1 MEVITNKFLK
11 TITDNP
17 IEEIFEMTIESPK
30 LKELD
35 ERMQH
40 DSLVEGFKLLI
51 KNSAKL
57 KSLYSING
65 VDEEKEILIQF
76 SPLIYYITLL
86 DKTELRRQLK
96 HCQELLKS
104 DICLRNVMLLGELE
118 VEAQKLESAI
128 NTDHVKITCTSLNN
142 LYKKVYKNWNR
153 SDRYVR
159 ISEIM
164 NIFSIPNFPYFYTLK
179 EAQEHLSKYNIQ
191 TSSPRK
197 YIVDKIK
204 HYISE

>member
-1 MEVITNKFLK
+1 MEVITNNFLK
-11 TITDNP
+11 TITANP
-17 IEEIFEMTIESPK
+17 FEEIFEMTIESPK

-35 ERMQH
+35 ERMTH
-40 DSLVEGFKLLI
+40 NSVVAGFKLLI

-57 KSLYSING
+57 KRLYSINEA
-65 VDEEKEILIQF
+65 DEEKEILIQF
-76 SPLIYYITLL
+76 SPLVYYITLV

-104 DICLRNVMLLGELE
+104 DICMRNVMLAGELE

-128 NTDHVKITCTSLNN
+128 NTDHVKITCTYLNN
-142 LYKKVYKNWNR
+142 LYKNVYKNWNK

-164 NIFSIPNFPYFYTLK
+164 NIFSIPNFPYFYTIT
-179 EAQEHLSKYNIQ
+179 EAKKHLSKIIFKLHPLENIL
-191 TSSPRK
+191 
-197 YIVDKIK
+197 
-204 HYISE
+204 